1 MPHRLL
7 INADDFGLT
16 PGINRAIV
24 ELHQAGALPSATL
37 MANGPAFLNAAA
49 QARQNPGLGV
59 GCHVVLT
66 DGLPV
71 LAAGT
76 IPSLLGKDRHS
87 FRPSLTAFLT
97 AVLLGRVHEAEMARE
112 AEAQIRRLQNAGLRV
127 THLDTHKHTHVL
139 PAVARALL
147 TAAERTGVR
156 ALRNPF
162 EPSWSL
168 PIGRSGF
175 MRRLQV
181 ALAARLRRRFQQLPA
196 IRERRILTTDGTIG
210 VSATGRLDRAT
221 LHKLLDCM
229 PEGTWELVCH
239 PGYNDHDLA
248 QITTRLRESR
258 DVERRALLNAFG
270 AQPAASEVNAAPAHG
285 SLVLLHFGALDSE

>member
-1 MPHRLL
+1 MPRHLL

-24 ELHQAGALPSATL
+24 ELHRAGALPSATL
-37 MANGPAFLNAAA
+37 MAKGPAFLNAAE

-71 LAAGT
+71 LAADA
-76 IPSLLGKDRHS
+76 IPSLLGKDRNS
-87 FRPSLTAFLT
+87 FRPSLSAFLI
-97 AVLLGRVHEAEMARE
+97 AVLLGRVHEAEMALE
-112 AEAQIRRLQNAGLRV
+112 AEAQIRRLQNAGIRV
-127 THLDTHKHTHVL
+127 THLDTHKHTHML

-147 TAAERTGVR
+147 IAAERTGVR

-168 PIGRSGF
+168 AIGRSGL
-175 MRRLQV
+175 MRKLQV

-196 IRERRILTTDGTIG
+196 ICERRILTTDGTIG
-210 VSATGRLDRAT
+210 VSATGKLDTAT
-221 LHKLLDCM
+221 LHELLDRM

-239 PGYNDHDLA
+239 PGYNDRDLA
-248 QITTRLRESR
+248 KITTRLRESR
-258 DVERRALLNAFG
+258 DVERRALLDAFG
-270 AQPAASEVNAAPAHG
+270 VQHPSEAQAASAHG
-285 SLVLLHFGALDSE
+285 PLVLRHFGDLALD